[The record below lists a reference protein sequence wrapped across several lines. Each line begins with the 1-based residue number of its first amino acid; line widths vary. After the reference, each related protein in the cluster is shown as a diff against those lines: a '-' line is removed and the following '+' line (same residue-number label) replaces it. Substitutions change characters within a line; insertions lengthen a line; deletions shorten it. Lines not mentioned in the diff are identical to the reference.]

1 MNPVKNNKVSEGKG
15 DNSDA
20 VNIVD
25 VVIAIQD
32 FMPNTQARNSSHQET
47 NTQFLSFNSGQV
59 IYVLNKHDNNK
70 NVWWDGFTIQQPTCY
85 PQNQQSSH
93 HQLQPYLNHNQNHGS
108 NHSFLN
114 QTPIAFE
121 DLDEYTVL
129 NRGWFPGCYVKSVY
143 QNNRMHNKRVSPD
156 SHLQQQQRNQS
167 LNTTNT
173 NFGGGGG
180 MSVPAQD
187 ANVFGSTSSKANS
200 GKKKR
205 SNLQSYVYPTSR
217 KNSILSLAG
226 SVSSN
231 SSDPHSSSPFS
242 NNSHQSVQ
250 RIDVINK
257 NGGDQVK
264 SNDEKL
270 KEESITEQGQE
281 PDVDDKAATSTFTA
295 NPNEVATHATV
306 SKDNRVNSTVDPLNK
321 EEHAKNETNIG
332 NTSALTEED
341 TGSNIS
347 PKTTETIIAAD
358 DHDQQNLGPSL
369 TKTTTTQSAMTPT
382 ASPPDVVTGQDLK
395 QQEAKETQEVQ
406 KANEQRQQTRE
417 KNTTNYSQRPRIFT
431 EEEIEILWN
440 NFLNS
445 VDDEVEKNQPLV
457 WAPVVFESNKP
468 DLLANERDKEIR
480 DFSKKTVSIGND
492 TEDHDK
498 SILLGKREKKLE
510 KEKFMKVLY
519 YNEKLNCYCKTM
531 PFLKNPL
538 INIQSS
544 FPDEESDFNASFGDL
559 KTRNIDEL
567 KDLAGKTHVPSIV
580 ASTASSSTT
589 SNQVSSAT
597 GERRTST
604 GMGAVSS
611 KPATGASE
619 SKIVS
624 MIDEAL
630 EENTRT
636 ENSSLAASIPLVDNK
651 APLLS
656 DNEIFYLNES
666 TEISSWSKLLNRI
679 NVHLDKAYRA
689 VFDSCPSSVQVQYNL
704 NLVSKYSIYMNNSVR
719 LLQYKLEQP
728 KSKAEKQQRKEIKK
742 LFKILRKSFFIISV
756 NTYLYFNSKK
766 FNYKNLQH
774 STLQK
779 YKKSIE
785 TNPDV
790 LRTYS
795 SATETTDNNQETSDP
810 FNRSETETDF
820 VNNDF
825 VNNYGDVSSAN
836 EGPEKNKS
844 FERNEEVS
852 KNQEQFSENV
862 KNNHARF
869 VSGASN
875 TFEQEHQ
882 RGKGSVSFDTS
893 AGVSKNLEDFSH
905 LKSKPL
911 LRSNSTSSTH
921 PALHID
927 MLVKSIADEF
937 SKYKSATL
945 QLYKIMVLLS
955 IPDSLE
961 TKNKNPDNQIPQ
973 LVPHFFKNDFSGGS
987 WNDFNSEELATENSQ
1002 TMSKKEQMSVST
1014 SSSSYPFMS
1023 LMNANKKPEK
1033 EQHKIQLTRELVANF
1048 AAVTEQLKQR
1058 APEAFLL
1065 LNQAATMKRNIELTL
1080 HTNMV
1085 LTTTVTLISQLELL
1099 DLSFYSSL
1107 KNLEFNAKVD
1117 GPEYIDIKKWQQQN
1131 LEAFSGI
1138 LMEFAESKQNFHDR
1152 IIMGVMDAQSICLV
1166 DPYVFSS
1173 MRGELSY
1180 EYTPVDCNLT
1190 NEMDHQ
1196 SSYQAQNTS
1205 AGTAKSPLSQGNYN
1219 KNSVSTLSNLPY
1231 SPLINSFSTHSAP
1244 SHGDHNNY
1252 SQVNYSSSNTGYSS
1266 STKENKQKAFED
1278 LKKLL
1283 IRKDV
1288 ETNSQDYWD
1297 CDARLRRTVERFC
1310 ENYSVTC
1317 EILEQLVELKENFV
1331 NTAFRFMSNPKIAA
1345 LLKDELQHRD
1355 SSSVTDLVPDYKTG
1369 PLSTTSTRSL
1379 ASLSAKRGSVSSGNN
1394 LSSFSFRGSQK
1405 NVGEYEAW
1413 YLRNSYDYYLLY
1425 DEKGQVKAGTK
1436 EALIEHLTSHKFID
1450 PFFNIVLLTTFRS
1463 IFSTNE
1469 FLRSIMHRYNSLPP
1483 EGLSYEQY
1491 NTWVKLKLNPIKQNC
1506 FNVLF
1511 SLFKNYWHEAYIEP
1525 GIKELRIIGDFFK
1538 TDGMD
1543 GYDDFCQLFERK
1555 TTLPPVKNKHTEE
1568 RTASTSFLALDVNKP
1583 QTSLKLLDIPP
1594 SEFAEQLTL
1603 KEQDLYCKI
1612 NKYECIDRVWNNK
1625 YCNFGGSPHIKKFIN
1640 TSNLITNYITFQI
1653 VKVLNIE
1660 VRAQLIRY
1668 FIDVAERCFTLNNFS
1683 SMTAVISGLSSSP
1696 VYRLK
1701 KTWALV
1707 TQTYRDKL
1715 TRLSAVMDSSR
1726 NFAKYREVLNHV
1738 KDDSPCIPFLGVY
1751 LSDLTFTYG
1760 GNPDVLKNYEE
1771 PMINMHKRV
1780 KLTEIVQD
1788 IISLQKRSYKI
1799 KVYPPVMNF
1808 IEIYCS
1814 VDFVPSK
1821 SFSVHDK
1828 PENFIPDI
1836 DYLYEQSLVIEPKV
1850 SMKKQT
1856 SVVNS
1861 RFKDI
1866 FSEVENNSSQSQ
1878 NQSNKAPKAT
1888 DFFMNPPA
1896 NISENNDEESHKSSI
1911 NDYSAA
1917 TSPSPATGS
1926 MQTIPN
1932 NASTTK
1938 LPHKS
1943 QLHGKTSVN
1952 QGKKI
1957 ATRRLLF
1964 GNKPNKS

>member
-1 MNPVKNNKVSEGKG
+1 MITRGMEDRVSQETIVRFCEFWCGHRYTPILLLTRAKDNN
-15 DNSDA
+15 NNNDA
-20 VNIVD
+20 VTIVD
-25 VVIAIQD
+25 VVIAVQD
-32 FMPNTQARNSSHQET
+32 FLPNIQGKNADHQEET
-47 NTQFLSFNSGQV
+47 TQLLSFNTGQA
-59 IYVLNKHDNNK
+59 IYVLSKHDNNK
-70 NVWWDGFTIQQPTCY
+70 NVWWDGFTILQPTSY
-85 PQNQQSSH
+85 SQN
-93 HQLQPYLNHNQNHGS
+93 HQNTHNQHPHTS
-108 NHSFLN
+108 NHHLSN

-121 DLDEYTVL
+121 DLDQYTVL
-129 NRGWFPGCYVKSVY
+129 NRGWFPGSFVKSVY
-143 QNNRMHNKRVSPD
+143 HQNNNRMPSKRMSPD
-156 SHLQQQQRNQS
+156 SHWQQQQQRNQS
-167 LNTTNT
+167 LNATN
-173 NFGGGGG
+173 
-180 MSVPAQD
+180 A
-187 ANVFGSTSSKANS
+187 
-200 GKKKR
+200 KKKR
-205 SNLQSYVYPTSR
+205 ANLQSYAYPSSR

-242 NNSHQSVQ
+242 NTSHQSIQ
-250 RIDVINK
+250 RVDVINE
-257 NGGDQVK
+257 NDDDDDQVESK
-264 SNDEKL
+264 DEKL
-270 KEESITEQGQE
+270 KEHSVIGEDQE
-281 PDVDDKAATSTFTA
+281 FGVNDSNVIATSSNKTK
-295 NPNEVATHATV
+295 THTGD
-306 SKDNRVNSTVDPLNK
+306 SKEKRINSMVDPLDK
-321 EEHAKNETNIG
+321 EENEENPKI
-332 NTSALTEED
+332 STEED
-341 TGSNIS
+341 TTSDIS
-347 PKTTETIIAAD
+347 PKTTETIIAKD
-358 DHDQQNLGPSL
+358 DHKEQNSGPL
-369 TKTTTTQSAMTPT
+369 LAKTKTTESAITPT
-382 ASPPDVVTGQDLK
+382 ASLPSAVTEQDLK
-395 QQEAKETQEVQ
+395 EQLEKQELDK
-406 KANEQRQQTRE
+406 KMANEQKRQIHEQQLRE
-417 KNTTNYSQRPRIFT
+417 NNISNINQKPRIFT
-431 EEEIEILWN
+431 EEEVEILWN

-445 VDDEVEKNQPLV
+445 LDDEVEKNQPLV
-457 WAPVVFESNKP
+457 WAPVVFESSKP
-468 DLLANERDKEIR
+468 DLSANERDKEVR
-480 DFSKKTVSIGND
+480 DFSKKSVSSGTND
-492 TEDHDK
+492 EHDNAGEINNHNTHK
-498 SILLGKREKKLE
+498 SLGKREKKLE
-510 KEKFMKVLY
+510 REKFMKILY

-538 INIQSS
+538 ISIQSS
-544 FPDEESDFNASFGDL
+544 FPDEESDFNSSLGDL
-559 KTRNIDEL
+559 KTRNINEL

-580 ASTASSSTT
+580 ASTTSSAAT
-589 SNQVSSAT
+589 SNKNSAKPR
-597 GERRTST
+597 ERRTSID
-604 GMGAVSS
+604 AVSLSS
-611 KPATGASE
+611 KPGAGTPE
-619 SKIVS
+619 GKPVTAIA
-624 MIDEAL
+624 EAL
-630 EENTRT
+630 EENART
-636 ENSSLAASIPLVDNK
+636 ETSSLAASLPLADNK

-656 DNEIFYLNES
+656 DNEIFYLDES
-666 TEISSWSKLLNRI
+666 TEISSWSKLLHRI
-679 NVHLDKAYRA
+679 NAHLDKAYRA
-689 VFDSCPSSVQVQYNL
+689 VFDSQPSSVQFQYNL

-728 KSKAEKQQRKEIKK
+728 KSEAEKQQRKEIKK

-766 FNYKNLQH
+766 FNYKNLQQ

-785 TNPDV
+785 TDPDV
-790 LRTYS
+790 LRAFST
-795 SATETTDNNQETSDP
+795 ATRMSEADQHISDS
-810 FNRSETETDF
+810 FNRGKTQTSFNSNVFANKSDDF
-820 VNNDF
+820 KVD
-825 VNNYGDVSSAN
+825 
-836 EGPEKNKS
+836 EELEKMES
-844 FERNEEVS
+844 FERDEKTSN
-852 KNQEQFSENV
+852 NHGRFSENV
-862 KNNHARF
+862 KNNHEQF
-869 VSGASN
+869 VSGALH
-875 TFEQEHQ
+875 TPEQQNE
-882 RGKGSVSFDTS
+882 RTKGSVSFDTS
-893 AGVSKNLEDFSH
+893 NGAPGNLEEFDH
-905 LKSKPL
+905 AKHKSSF
-911 LRSNSTSSTH
+911 RANSTSSAH

-927 MLVKSIADEF
+927 MLVKSIAEEF
-937 SKYKSATL
+937 SRYKSATL

-955 IPDSLE
+955 IPDNAE
-961 TKNKNPDNQIPQ
+961 AKNKNPDTQIPQ

-987 WNDFNSEELATENSQ
+987 WNDFSTEELTSENLH
-1002 TMSKKEQMSVST
+1002 TMFKKEQMSVST
-1014 SSSSYPFMS
+1014 SSSSFPFMS
-1023 LMNANKKPEK
+1023 LMNANKKPEQK
-1033 EQHKIQLTRELVANF
+1033 QHKIQLTRELVANF
-1048 AAVTEQLKQR
+1048 AAVTEQLKHR
-1058 APEAFLL
+1058 APEAILL
-1065 LNQAATMKRNIELTL
+1065 LSQAPTMKRNIELTL

-1107 KNLEFNAKVD
+1107 KNLDFNVKED
-1117 GPEYIDIKKWQQQN
+1117 GPEYVDIKKWQQQN

-1166 DPYVFSS
+1166 DPYVFNA

-1180 EYTPVDCNLT
+1180 EYMPVDCVPK

-1196 SSYQAQNTS
+1196 NSHQAQNPS
-1205 AGTAKSPLSQGNYN
+1205 SGTAKSPLSQGTFN
-1219 KNSVSTLSNLPY
+1219 KNSVSTLSALPY
-1231 SPLINSFSTHSAP
+1231 SPLMNSFSA
-1244 SHGDHNNY
+1244 HGATGHGEHNNH
-1252 SQVNYSSSNTGYSS
+1252 SQSNQSNNNPGFSSNT
-1266 STKENKQKAFED
+1266 KDLKQKAFED
-1278 LKKLL
+1278 LKRLL
-1283 IRKDV
+1283 IRRDV

-1297 CDARLRRTVERFC
+1297 CDARLRRTVEKFC

-1355 SSSVTDLVPDYKTG
+1355 SASVTDLVSDYKSG
-1369 PLSTTSTRSL
+1369 PLSAASARSL
-1379 ASLSAKRGSVSSGNN
+1379 ASLNAQRGSVSSTNN
-1394 LSSFSFRGSQK
+1394 LSNFSFRGSQK

-1450 PFFNIVLLTTFRS
+1450 PFFNIVMLTTFRS

-1525 GIKELRIIGDFFK
+1525 GIKELRIICDFFK

-1543 GYDDFCQLFERK
+1543 GNDEYCQLFEQK
-1555 TTLPPVKNKHTEE
+1555 TTAPFTKNKLFEE
-1568 RTASTSFLALDVNKP
+1568 RSASTSFLALDVNKP
-1583 QTSLKLLDIPP
+1583 QTSLKLLEIPP

-1612 NKYECIDRVWNNK
+1612 NKYECIDRVWNKK

-1653 VKVLNIE
+1653 VKVVNVE

-1701 KTWALV
+1701 KTWGLV
-1707 TQTYRDKL
+1707 TQAYRDKL

-1808 IEIYCS
+1808 IEMYCS

-1821 SFSVHDK
+1821 SIGAHDK
-1828 PENFIPDI
+1828 PDNFVPDI

-1856 SVVNS
+1856 NVVNS

-1866 FSEVENNSSQSQ
+1866 FGEVENSSSQAQ
-1878 NQSNKAPKAT
+1878 TQPTKATKPT
-1888 DFFMNPPA
+1888 DFFMDPETNA
-1896 NISENNDEESHKSSI
+1896 GDNQDEESHKSSM
-1911 NDYSAA
+1911 NDFSAA
-1917 TSPSPATGS
+1917 TSPSPATIS
-1926 MQTIPN
+1926 IQTIPN

-1938 LPHKS
+1938 LPHRSQPYNKS
-1943 QLHGKTSVN
+1943 SVN

-1964 GNKPNKS
+1964 GNKPGKP